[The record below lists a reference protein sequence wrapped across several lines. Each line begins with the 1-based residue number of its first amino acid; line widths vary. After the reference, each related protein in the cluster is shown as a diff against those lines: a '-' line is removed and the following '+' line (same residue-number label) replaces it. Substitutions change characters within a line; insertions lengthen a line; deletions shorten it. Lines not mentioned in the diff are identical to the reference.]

1 MFSQYKYLFIGAA
14 ILLPTLASFYYK
26 SQLELVEK
34 DLVRAEGIVVH
45 LESSLA
51 ASNALADKHYEL
63 LQAQRET
70 NRVLAKE
77 SRDKSVEIN
86 KYKDREQV
94 VYKKPGLVER
104 LEQKA
109 MDEFMED
116 LTNGQ

>member
-1 MFSQYKYLFIGAA
+1 MFSQYKWLAVALVIGAA
-14 ILLPTLASFYYK
+14 VASAGWYK
-26 SQLELVEK
+26 AKSDSLERRLE
-34 DLVRAEGIVVH
+34 DAIEDVVA
-45 LESSLA
+45 LQKSLDASS
-51 ASNALADKHYEL
+51 ALADRHYAL

-70 NRVLAKE
+70 NRELAQE
-77 SRDKSVEIN
+77 SRDKTVEIN
-86 KYKDREQV
+86 RYRDREQT